1 MWLNSGESPLR
12 TTPPPNPMRF
22 GNLIFGIALLL
33 VASTLALTITFRN
46 AAPEQLVANAERP
59 SADLQA
65 PRSPESAPVAR
76 SDKPPHSARR
86 QIPRPPPQRLPDVEE
101 LDLAL
106 GPKAPK
112 LTPVQRQEITQR
124 TAGVKRAALVK
135 LDKMTKQLDLTT
147 NQRHKIYPH
156 LLKSTNGYHEAMVIN
171 YPVGF
176 LLPEVASNET
186 QSPDEAIHD
195 ALDPDQ
201 QDEFVEDQ
209 LDRLAWWNEIVAQLE
224 EDFDST
230 VAAGTA
236 APAPEE
242 DAPAPDLPAPDSPQQ
257 GGNIFDLLNK

>member
-1 MWLNSGESPLR
+1 
-12 TTPPPNPMRF
+12 MRF
-22 GNLIFGIALLL
+22 GNLIFGVALLL

-46 AAPEQLVANAERP
+46 AAPEQMVANAERP
-59 SADLQA
+59 SPDLQA
-65 PRSPESAPVAR
+65 PRSPESATVGR
-76 SDKPPHSARR
+76 SDKPHHSAGR
-86 QIPRPPPQRLPDVEE
+86 QPHQRLPDVEE
-101 LDLAL
+101 LDLVLAL

-112 LTPVQRQEITQR
+112 LTPIQRQEITQR
-124 TAGVKRAALVK
+124 TVGVKRAALVK
-135 LDKMTKQLDLTT
+135 LDKMTEQLDLTT
-147 NQRHKIYPH
+147 TQRHKIYPN

-242 DAPAPDLPAPDSPQQ
+242 DAPAPDAPAQDSPQQ